1 VAKKSTKRKVIV
13 HLNTG
18 DDIKNESIYLTV
30 TGTSAEMGDDGSVG
44 RGNRCNG
51 LITPNRP
58 MSMEATSGKNPINHI
73 GKIYN
78 LLSTQ
83 IATEC
88 VAQVEGIEEMY
99 IRLLSQIGQPI
110 DRPLVASVQVLPMS
124 GVRMQKIQ
132 GEIEGIVDQSL
143 ENVTDITERVI
154 RGELKTFRIPMAKQ
168 EKNGRKNRTPPSFS
182 AIVRL
187 AIPNKGRIAAPI
199 MDLIEKSGLHVPE
212 FGERRLITKTLDPHV
227 EILFARPVDIPE
239 YVATGAADIGIT
251 GRDMVVERE
260 SEVDDLLDLESGKAK
275 LVLAVHE
282 DSPVTSVQQLEGLKV
297 ATEFPVITREYFAK
311 NKVNINV
318 VLVGGAC
325 EATPHLGIADA
336 IIDLSSS
343 GTTLKTNRLRVI
355 DVVMET
361 STHLIANKE
370 SLRTKKGKIDEIHL
384 ALESVIRAR
393 GQCYLMMNV
402 RRSSLEAV
410 QRLLPGLSGPTVMEV
425 ASSENL
431 VAVHAVVNEERV
443 YSLIN
448 SLKRAGAKDIL
459 VMAIQRMIS

>member
-1 VAKKSTKRKVIV
+1 
-13 HLNTG
+13 
-18 DDIKNESIYLTV
+18 
-30 TGTSAEMGDDGSVG
+30 
-44 RGNRCNG
+44 
-51 LITPNRP
+51 
-58 MSMEATSGKNPINHI
+58 
-73 GKIYN
+73 
-78 LLSTQ
+78 
-83 IATEC
+83 
-88 VAQVEGIEEMY
+88 
-99 IRLLSQIGQPI
+99 
-110 DRPLVASVQVLPMS
+110 
-124 GVRMQKIQ
+124 
-132 GEIEGIVDQSL
+132 
-143 ENVTDITERVI
+143 
-154 RGELKTFRIPMAKQ
+154 MAKQ
-168 EKNGRKNRTPPSFS
+168 VKSGQKKSNTSSFFTV
-182 AIVRL
+182 VRL

-199 MDLIEKSGLHVPE
+199 MDLVEKSGLHLPE
-212 FGERRLITKTLDPHV
+212 IGERRLITKTLDPHV

-239 YVATGAADIGIT
+239 YVATGAADLGIT
-251 GRDMVVERE
+251 GHDMVIERE
-260 SEVDDLLDLESGKAK
+260 SDVEDLLDLPFGKAK

-282 DSPVTSVQQLEGLKV
+282 DSVITSVKQLEGMKV
-297 ATEFPVITREYFAK
+297 ATEFPVITRAYFK
-311 NKVNINV
+311 KHNVNVNV

-355 DVVMET
+355 DEVMET

-370 SLRTKKGKIDEIHL
+370 SLRTKKEKIDEIHL

-402 RRSSLEAV
+402 KRSSLEAV
-410 QRLLPGLSGPTVMEV
+410 KRVLPGLSGPTVMDV

-459 VMAIQRMIS
+459 VMAIQRMIR